1 MTGPTTGPNEHN
13 RDEAGATVLEET
25 LRRTLERAADRAPA
39 LPAAVAARL
48 AGPSPRRAPRAQALL
63 AAAAVVVV
71 AAGVS
76 VAVTAGLG
84 GPAEPRPAGPAAT
97 VSATASAGV
106 STSGSTGGPTGEPTG
121 ELTDLQAPPPIEEV
135 WPQAVHKL
143 PGTRRDRLRPIQFL
157 DDRTLLVETW
167 SSFEKANALYAYDLG
182 TRERREITKVPTPKG
197 TVAFAADFR
206 AGGDRVVWWNRLKD
220 GTTQIWSAPLSGGEA
235 ALVTTVRTDESGLD
249 GVQIAGD
256 RVVFSA
262 RSGGVHTAPLAGG
275 PATPVEGG
283 ASMHVLNW
291 PWIGEPGPY
300 GEHVGP
306 RFGRIRNAETGETR
320 TATTRPGDELL
331 GCSVTHCIGQR
342 QDGMFLRLRDGSG
355 EQPLPG
361 SMGRTD
367 RLPQDRFHVAMLK
380 DRTGFVAFALYD
392 LAGGR
397 SADLGIK
404 AEQRENGFSAQPPG
418 HDAEGR
424 LLYYDVGD
432 TLYVIDVT
440 KI

>member
-13 RDEAGATVLEET
+13 RDGAGATVLEET

-48 AGPSPRRAPRAQALL
+48 AGPPPRRAPRAQALL

-97 VSATASAGV
+97 ASAGV
-106 STSGSTGGPTGEPTG
+106 STSEPTAEPTG
-121 ELTDLQAPPPIEEV
+121 ELADLQAPPPIEEV
-135 WPQAVHKL
+135 WPQALHKL
-143 PGTRRDRLRPIQFL
+143 PGTGRDRLRPIQFL
-157 DDRTLLVETW
+157 DDRTLLVSTW
-167 SSFEKANALYAYDLG
+167 SSFEKTSALYAYDLG

-197 TVAFAADFR
+197 TVLFASDFR

-306 RFGRIRNAETGETR
+306 RFGRIRNVETGETR
-320 TATTRPGDELL
+320 TGTTRAGDELL
-331 GCSVTHCIGQR
+331 GCSVTHCIGHR
-342 QDGMFLRLRDGSG
+342 KGAMFLRLRDGSG

-361 SMGRTD
+361 SMGRMD
-367 RLPQDRFHVAMLK
+367 RLAQDRFHVATLR
-380 DRTGFVAFALYD
+380 DRTGFVAVALYD

-397 SADLGIK
+397 SADLGIE
-404 AEQRENGFSAQPPG
+404 AEQRENGFSVQSPG
-418 HDAEGR
+418 FDAAGR
-424 LLYYDVGD
+424 LLSYEVGD
-432 TLYVIDVT
+432 TLYVVDVT

>member
-1 MTGPTTGPNEHN
+1 MTGPTTGPNEHD
-13 RDEAGATVLEET
+13 RDGAGATVLEET

-48 AGPSPRRAPRAQALL
+48 AGPPPRRAPRAQALL

-97 VSATASAGV
+97 ASAGV
-106 STSGSTGGPTGEPTG
+106 STSEPTAGPTGEPTG
-121 ELTDLQAPPPIEEV
+121 ELTGLQAPPPIEEV

-143 PGTRRDRLRPIQFL
+143 PATGGERLRPIQFL
-157 DDRTLLVETW
+157 DDRTLLVSTW
-167 SSFEKANALYAYDLG
+167 SSFEKTNALYAYDLG

-197 TVAFAADFR
+197 TVLFASDFR
-206 AGGDRVVWWNRLKD
+206 TGGDRVVWWNRLKD
-220 GTTQIWSAPLSGGEA
+220 GATQIWSAPLSGGEA

-262 RSGGVHTAPLAGG
+262 RSGGVHAAPLAGG

-283 ASMHVLNW
+283 ASMHVLEW

-300 GEHVGP
+300 GQPVGP
-306 RFGRIRNAETGETR
+306 RFGRIRNVETGETR
-320 TATTRPGDELL
+320 TVTTRAGDELL
-331 GCSVTHCIGQR
+331 GCSITHCVGHR
-342 QDGMFLRLRDGSG
+342 KGAMFLRLRDGSG

-361 SMGRTD
+361 SMGRMD
-367 RLPQDRFHVAMLK
+367 RLAQDRFHVATLR
-380 DRTGFVAFALYD
+380 DRTGFVAVALYD

-397 SADLGIK
+397 SADLGIE
-404 AEQRENGFSAQPPG
+404 AEQRENGFSVQSPG
-418 HDAEGR
+418 FDSAGR
-424 LLYYDVGD
+424 LLSYEVGD
-432 TLYVIDVT
+432 TLYVVDVT